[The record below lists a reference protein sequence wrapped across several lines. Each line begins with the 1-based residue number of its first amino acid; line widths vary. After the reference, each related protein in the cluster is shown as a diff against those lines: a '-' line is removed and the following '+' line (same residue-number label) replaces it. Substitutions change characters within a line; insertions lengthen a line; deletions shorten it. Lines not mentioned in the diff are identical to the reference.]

1 MSMVSCGSISVK
13 ELQMKKII
21 SLFIVSVFMGAKAFA
36 GGIDIVPT
44 MMSKSA
50 EQDRVWAGTFQ
61 LVWNDFMDKYVHG
74 NVRFKNGTPEVV
86 WQLNAQ
92 SFTKDDINDNSYYKI
107 STKIHKNTKKKIA
120 KAIKRKFKE
129 KSDILDKLDL
139 TPSPNNFLIYAMLKK
154 DFEFMTVYD
163 KLGKSK
169 FGENQEAEYFG
180 IDDKS
185 DSKLLKSVKVLF
197 YNSENDYAVMLKTKK
212 EDEVYL
218 YKTSNNKPFSL
229 LYKDMRKKE
238 SKFEGSA
245 VLKDIDEL
253 KIPNIKF
260 FTEKNFTELENQRAL
275 GTNIHINQALET
287 VKFEM
292 NHKGVKLKSEAAITM
307 MTTSFNP
314 IPNLPRL
321 FYFDDTFVIFLI
333 EKEKKTPYFA
343 LRVNDITKFQ

>member
-1 MSMVSCGSISVK
+1 
-13 ELQMKKII
+13 MKKLF
-21 SLFIVSVFMGAKAFA
+21 SLLIVSIFFGAKAFA

-61 LVWNDFMDKYVHG
+61 LVWNDFMDKYVHN
-74 NVRFKNGTPEVV
+74 NVRFKDGTPDVV
-86 WQLNAQ
+86 WELNSQ
-92 SFTKDDINDNSYYKI
+92 SFTEDDISDKSYYKI
-107 STKIHKNTKKKIA
+107 STKIKKNTKKKIS

-129 KSDILDKLDL
+129 TSDIIDKLDL

-154 DFEFMTVYD
+154 EFEFMTAFD
-163 KLGKSK
+163 ELGKSN

-180 IDDKS
+180 INDKS
-185 DSKLLKSVKVLF
+185 DPKLLKYVKVLF
-197 YNSENDYAVMLKTKK
+197 YNSANDYAVMLKTKK
-212 EDEVYL
+212 GDEVYL
-218 YKTSNNKPFSL
+218 YKTSNNKPFKL

-238 SKFEGSA
+238 GKFEGDKS
-245 VLKDIDEL
+245 LKDIDEL

-260 FTEKNFTELENQRAL
+260 FTEKNFTELANKRAL
-275 GTNIHINQALET
+275 GTNIFINQALET
-287 VKFEM
+287 IKFEM
-292 NHKGVKLKSEAAITM
+292 DHKGVKLKSEAAITM
-307 MTTSFNP
+307 TTTSFNP

-333 EKEKKTPYFA
+333 EKEKKNPYFA